1 MDQIFIIGSG
11 VVGKATGQG
20 FAQMGHSVTLVDVL
34 PERVAA
40 LKAEGLDAQIGI
52 DLRDVPASYIFLTL
66 PTPHSGRRYDLSA
79 FEQGVRD
86 VGRALG
92 GASAMHTVVV
102 RSTVPP
108 RTTEDLVKPLL
119 EQESGTR
126 EGVGFVL
133 ASNPEFLRAA
143 SAADDFRWPW
153 MTVIGAR
160 SKRVQERLAALLAP
174 FGGELRVFDN
184 PTTSETIKCAHNIY
198 NAAKISFWNE
208 MWLVCQDL
216 GIEHDDVA
224 STVARSAEGSFN
236 PLYGIRGGAPYG
248 GVCLPKDT
256 NGFLGFAETRGVA
269 MPLLDAVVRVNDE
282 MATRVAAELA
292 DWEHV
297 PQSTAAQRPAQH
309 DAAQHDAA
317 PHDAAQHSPA
327 EHRAAPHEA
336 VPTPAPRLAEQSVNP
351 RLA

>member
-1 MDQIFIIGSG
+1 MMEKIYIIGAG

-20 FAQMGHSVTLVDVL
+20 FAYMGHDVTLVDVL

-40 LKAEGLDAQIGI
+40 LRAEGLNAQIGI
-52 DLRDVPASYIFLTL
+52 DLKDEPESYIFLTL
-66 PTPHSGRRYDLSA
+66 PTPHVGRRYDLTA

-86 VGRALG
+86 VGAALAG
-92 GASAMHTVVV
+92 SEGMHTVVV

-108 RTTEDLVKPLL
+108 RTTQDIVKPLL
-119 EQESGTR
+119 ESVSGKQEGA
-126 EGVGFVL
+126 GFAL
-133 ASNPEFLRAA
+133 ANNPEFLRAA

-160 SKRVQERLAALLAP
+160 SKRVQERMTALLTP
-174 FGGELRVFDN
+174 FGGELRVFSD
-184 PTTSETIKCAHNIY
+184 PTTTEMIKCAHNIF
-198 NAAKISFWNE
+198 NATKISFWNE

-216 GIEHDDVA
+216 GIDHDDVA
-224 STVARSAEGSFN
+224 GTVARSAEGSYN

-256 NGFLGFAETRGVA
+256 NGFLGFAAGRSLS
-269 MPLLDAVVRVNDE
+269 MPLLDAVVQVNDSL
-282 MATRVAAELA
+282 AAQVAAELA

-297 PQSTAAQRPAQH
+297 KPSATAQGQVPVGEISS
-309 DAAQHDAA
+309 A
-317 PHDAAQHSPA
+317 P
-327 EHRAAPHEA
+327 
-336 VPTPAPRLAEQSVNP
+336 VNP

>member
-1 MDQIFIIGSG
+1 M
-11 VVGKATGQG
+11 
-20 FAQMGHSVTLVDVL
+20 
-34 PERVAA
+34 
-40 LKAEGLDAQIGI
+40 
-52 DLRDVPASYIFLTL
+52 PASYIFLTL
-66 PTPHSGRRYDLSA
+66 PTPHVGQRYDLSS
-79 FEQGVRD
+79 FEHGVRD
-86 VGRALG
+86 VAAAL
-92 GASAMHTVVV
+92 AVAEAMHTVVV

-108 RTTEDLVKPLL
+108 RTTEDLVRPLL
-119 EQESGTR
+119 EEVSGKK
-126 EGVGFVL
+126 EGVGFAL

-160 SKRVQERLAALLAP
+160 SKRVQERMAALLAP
-174 FGGELRVFDN
+174 FGGEMRVFDD
-184 PTTSETIKCAHNIY
+184 PTTTEMIKCAHNIY
-198 NAAKISFWNE
+198 NATKISFWNE

-256 NGFLGFAETRGVA
+256 NGFLGFAQRRAIA
-269 MPLLDAVVRVNDE
+269 MPLLDSVVKVNDA
-282 MATRVAAELA
+282 MAARVAAELA

-297 PQSTAAQRPAQH
+297 KPSATAHLPVQPTEVVT
-309 DAAQHDAA
+309 A
-317 PHDAAQHSPA
+317 P
-327 EHRAAPHEA
+327 
-336 VPTPAPRLAEQSVNP
+336 SVNP

>member
-1 MDQIFIIGSG
+1 MERIYIVGSG

-20 FAQMGHSVTLVDVL
+20 FAHMGHDVTLVDVL

-40 LKAEGLDAQIGI
+40 LRAEGLNARVGI
-52 DLRDVPASYIFLTL
+52 DLSGVPESYVFLTL
-66 PTPHSGRRYDLSA
+66 PTPNTGQSYDMTA

-86 VGRALG
+86 VGVALRT
-92 GASAMHTVVV
+92 ASAMHTVVV

-108 RTTEDLVKPLL
+108 RTTEELVKPLL
-119 EQESGTR
+119 EETSGKK
-126 EGVGFVL
+126 EGTGFAL

-160 SKRVQERLAALLAP
+160 SKRVQERLAALLTP
-174 FGGELRVFDN
+174 FGGELRVFND
-184 PTTSETIKCAHNIY
+184 PTTTEMIKCAHNLY

-208 MWLVCQDL
+208 MWLVCRDL
-216 GIEHDDVA
+216 DIDHDDVA
-224 STVARSAEGSFN
+224 GTVARSAEGSFN

-256 NGFLGFAETRGVA
+256 NGFLGFADARDVP
-269 MPLLDAVVRVNDE
+269 MPLLQAVVKVNDD
-282 MATRVAAELA
+282 MGARVAAELA

-297 PQSTAAQRPAQH
+297 TPSATARPA
-309 DAAQHDAA
+309 DRA
-317 PHDAAQHSPA
+317 SERPA
-327 EHRAAPHEA
+327 TPRPAGLRAVSDVE
-336 VPTPAPRLAEQSVNP
+336 R
-351 RLA
+351 

>member
-1 MDQIFIIGSG
+1 MMEKIYIIGAG

-20 FAQMGHSVTLVDVL
+20 FAYMGHDVTLVDVL

-40 LKAEGLDAQIGI
+40 LRAEGLNAQIGI
-52 DLRDVPASYIFLTL
+52 DLKDEPETYIFLTL
-66 PTPHSGRRYDLSA
+66 PTPHVGRRYDLTA

-86 VGRALG
+86 VGVALAVSEG
-92 GASAMHTVVV
+92 MHTVVV

-108 RTTEDLVKPLL
+108 RTTQDIVKPLL
-119 EQESGTR
+119 EEVSGKK
-126 EGVGFVL
+126 EGVGFAL

-160 SKRVQERLAALLAP
+160 SKRVQERMTALLAA
-174 FGGELRVFDN
+174 FGGELRVFND
-184 PTTSETIKCAHNIY
+184 PTTTEMIKCAHNIF
-198 NAAKISFWNE
+198 NATKISFWNE

-216 GIEHDDVA
+216 GIDHDDVA
-224 STVARSAEGSFN
+224 GTVARSAEGSYN

-256 NGFLGFAETRGVA
+256 NGFLGFAASRSLP
-269 MPLLDAVVRVNDE
+269 MPLLDAVVQVNDSL
-282 MATRVAAELA
+282 AARVAAELA

-297 PQSTAAQRPAQH
+297 KPSATAQG
-309 DAAQHDAA
+309 
-317 PHDAAQHSPA
+317 S
-327 EHRAAPHEA
+327 
-336 VPTPAPRLAEQSVNP
+336 VPVTEISSASVNP